1 MSPPD
6 DTQGKCLKI
15 NQMKIKEVF
24 KEEMNKS
31 VKEIQENG
39 NNYTKGLNPLKKAK
53 KIQTNS

>member
-1 MSPPD
+1 
-6 DTQGKCLKI
+6 
-15 NQMKIKEVF
+15 MKIKEVF